1 MVSIYAALML
11 WQARPD
17 PKMNSILTAYAKV
30 PPPSEKIMFFF
41 NRAKVQT
48 LLHNAGV
55 TSTTPERF
63 ILFKFLLAG
72 AMAWNLRNSNLMV
85 VIVPALFFLP
95 DFYLAK
101 QKKARQIKLLVQ
113 MPGCLDIISALI
125 AAGMD
130 VGQAIAQVPAV
141 LKEPLRSEMLRAGA
155 EFNLTRDLHRALGN
169 VANRTGMLEFEHLMM
184 ALSQAEASGRVRG
197 VLKKQSDL
205 LRKRLHFSI
214 DNAKINIAGTNSV
227 PPVEYGTQITL
238 TIEYTFAAG
247 RPLLTGLFIGGA
259 EDVPQTIRVAG
270 SSASRFF

>member
-1 MVSIYAALML
+1 LNILQLATTISLMVSIYAALML

-205 LRKRLHFSI
+205 LRKRLHFS
-214 DNAKINIAGTNSV
+214 NVQGTSSK
-227 PPVEYGTQITL
+227 GL
-238 TIEYTFAAG
+238 
-247 RPLLTGLFIGGA
+247 LLTMSMAVLFLNAVLLLGG
-259 EDVPQTIRVAG
+259 PI
-270 SSASRFF
+270 FFNVITNLETFFG